1 MLAGKEIRIHT
12 ALVCLAIADGLA
24 LFGVSGLMRGPV
36 VLATAVGLV
45 EVLSRDRQNTSTSLK
60 NSCTE
65 CLISH
70 TDDPDLAM

>member
-24 LFGVSGLMRGPV
+24 LFGVSGLVLGPV

-45 EVLSRDRQNTSTSLK
+45 DVLSTRSATQTTSDW
-60 NSCTE
+60 NSCAE
-65 CLISH
+65 HHISN